1 MAQNVFMVSMYF
13 FVPIERV
20 CEEIVSELSF
30 GNKVYNE
37 VFNNIKCEL
46 SIASLEE
53 KVPFVLYYKN
63 ECNRQDKKNL
73 YLIAYLLKYRYSE
86 LCEERYFLSFGTS
99 IDKVFE
105 KQFQNAPFD
114 PKLILTQKDIVKL
127 KWTFVATGKEGNTDF
142 FGEELCLVIK
152 DTNTTHVK
160 WIEKIISKYKLS
172 PKIKDLFYYSMTDVC
187 GVNID
192 IKSSLSELNQK
203 FSDAYYQNDG
213 KDYLQELGSDSDKFA
228 YGLMVADDY
237 YENYTP
243 NTILKFN
250 AQSYFLKTTERM
262 YISHMG
268 TVNIKIRCP
277 YENPVQKPIC
287 LLAHSFTD
295 VFFSMEFCTVL
306 YCKERLKSIKKKLD
320 SNDSKT
326 ISIGQVE
333 LSKVENEDIFNLEES
348 RQRMEC
354 LYSSMGV
361 YDDITR
367 LSRQS
372 QPQAGLLNL
381 INKETEKKENKW
393 LTYISM
399 SMVLVQILLAAWT
412 LFTIKLSHYDLT
424 LHTLILLLICS
435 LLFIFLI
442 SVMFVSIGK
451 ELIWRKNI
459 NAITS

>member
-13 FVPIERV
+13 FVPLERV
-20 CEEIVSELSF
+20 SEEIVSKLSF
-30 GNKVYNE
+30 GDKVYNE

-53 KVPFVLYYKN
+53 KVPFVFHYKN
-63 ECNRQDKKNL
+63 EHNEQDKKKL
-73 YLIAYLLKYRYSE
+73 YLNAYLLKYRYSE
-86 LCEERYFLSFGTS
+86 LSEESYFLSFGTS

-105 KQFQNAPFD
+105 KQLQNVPVAPEQ
-114 PKLILTQKDIVKL
+114 ILTQKDIVKL

-142 FGEELCLVIK
+142 FGEKLCLIID

-160 WIEKIISKYKLS
+160 WIDMIIKIYKLS

-192 IKSSLSELNQK
+192 TKSSLSELNQK

-213 KDYLQELGSDSDKFA
+213 KDYLQELGANCDKFA
-228 YGLMVADDY
+228 YGIMVSDDY

-243 NTILKFN
+243 NTISKFN
-250 AQSYFLKTTERM
+250 AQSYFLKSKERM
-262 YISHMG
+262 YISRMG

-277 YENPVQKPIC
+277 YKNPVQKPIC
-287 LLAHSFTD
+287 RLANSFTD

-320 SNDSKT
+320 SDDSKT
-326 ISIGQVE
+326 ISRGQVE

-354 LYSSMGV
+354 LYTSMGI

-372 QPQAGLLNL
+372 QPQADLLNI

-393 LTYISM
+393 LTYINM

-424 LHTLILLLICS
+424 LHTLIFLLICC
-435 LLFIFLI
+435 LLFICLI
-442 SVMFVSIGK
+442 STMFVSIGK
-451 ELIWRKNI
+451 ELIKRKDKKT
-459 NAITS
+459 ITL